1 MKAKMSKKQDVVVVS
16 LSGRVEVENAEPFRH
31 ACLNSI
37 PSLGKKIVFNMS
49 GLSVVGSNGIT
60 PFVKAMVEMSE
71 KSDSTFKFCE
81 VGSEFQRIFAASPL
95 HSIETFE
102 SEERALESLNEPEG
116 QIVPDPVEAMGPMYI
131 PMKKNSSQ
139 S

>member
-1 MKAKMSKKQDVVVVS
+1 
-16 LSGRVEVENAEPFRH
+16 
-31 ACLNSI
+31 
-37 PSLGKKIVFNMS
+37 
-49 GLSVVGSNGIT
+49 
-60 PFVKAMVEMSE
+60 MSE